1 MKARLSAEGIRPHTA
16 PASYRGVALMVVRN
30 EEDKPLV
37 AFDANG
43 TVYFLTHDAYLEARD
58 ISVPVT
64 EDAILEAVEP

>member
-1 MKARLSAEGIRPHTA
+1 
-16 PASYRGVALMVVRN
+16 MVVRN